1 MGRSVPR
8 SSPKPPPKPPPKPRS
23 GLCPELLADF
33 RIPKPPG
40 VLAGGTEGS
49 FLCSPSSRF
58 SGRGGGVGSLPR
70 AWRGGWGA
78 WGQRG
83 LKKIGGL
90 GGVFLS
96 PPFGFSDF
104 PGWGRPRSLGFP
116 TGLWALSNPKG
127 AGGGRGR
134 GRETP

>member
-58 SGRGGGVGSLPR
+58 SGRGGGVGNLPR
-70 AWRGGWGA
+70 AWRRGWGA
-78 WGQRG
+78 SDCTKNCPLGPCEHNLQAPLFYVVGQNSARADSGIMGWADIWGDIWVD
-83 LKKIGGL
+83 L
-90 GGVFLS
+90 
-96 PPFGFSDF
+96 
-104 PGWGRPRSLGFP
+104 
-116 TGLWALSNPKG
+116 
-127 AGGGRGR
+127 
-134 GRETP
+134 